1 MELDLLE
8 NIEEKN
14 PKVLAELFFEK
25 YPYDEIEGI
34 LKKIQ

>member
-1 MELDLLE
+1 MDLDLLD

-14 PKVLAELFFEK
+14 PKILAELFFEK
-25 YPYDEIEGI
+25 YPYDEIESI